1 MGRLGFLF
9 TITGFWLRRMA
20 LALRMA
26 ACRQGGLRS
35 PPLGACAPHLVF
47 SEHRSCSTVRRGPPL
62 TARLVAPGPRPP
74 RGSSPAHHA
83 QIRAVLVLPDH
94 VPDAAEGG
102 PGVLVDG
109 GPHVG
114 SGRLALA
121 WGGREEGGAPRVSGR
136 VWNVGAHA
144 CFEGRIP
151 PRDTECLGRVSAGG
165 CLISHL
171 HLGHIHRDDHRPGPA
186 PIQVSPPYPSLETT
200 LLSSLDKGGL
210 PCVRSHVHS
219 SRLNPI
225 EEGTW
230 HRTGQVV
237 SAPQK
242 AALLLSRPHPPRP
255 KLPQSQQ
262 QSPKGGALR
271 PGP

>member
-26 ACRQGGLRS
+26 ACRQGRLRS
-35 PPLGACAPHLVF
+35 LPLGACAPHLVF
-47 SEHRSCSTVRRGPPL
+47 PERRSCSTVRRGPPL
-62 TARLVAPGPRPP
+62 SVAPGPRPP
-74 RGSSPAHHA
+74 PRSSPAHHA

-114 SGRLALA
+114 SGWLALA
-121 WGGREEGGAPRVSGR
+121 WQGTGRRGGPRVSGR
-136 VWNVGAHA
+136 VWNVGAHT
-144 CFEGRIP
+144 CCEGRIP

-165 CLISHL
+165 CLVSQL
-171 HLGHIHRDDHRPGPA
+171 HVGHIHRDDHRPGSA
-186 PIQVSPPYPSLETT
+186 PIQVCPPYPSPETT

-210 PCVRSHVHS
+210 SCVRSHVHS
-219 SRLNPI
+219 SRLSPT
-225 EEGTW
+225 EAGTW
-230 HRTGQVV
+230 RRTGQAV

-255 KLPQSQQ
+255 KRPQSGQ
-262 QSPKGGALR
+262 QSPKGRALR